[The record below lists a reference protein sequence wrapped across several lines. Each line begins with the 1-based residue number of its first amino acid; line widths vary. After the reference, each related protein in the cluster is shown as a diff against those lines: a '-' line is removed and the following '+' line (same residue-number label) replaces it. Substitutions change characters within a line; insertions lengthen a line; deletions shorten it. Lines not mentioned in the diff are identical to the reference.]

1 MAVANDTAVVA
12 NSKMVDTKRLLLM
25 IMIAFFFC
33 EYIRFMTVCVVLSS
47 VACTC
52 TFYAALFSNGAKIV
66 VVCVSNFLIVTAC
79 SIIVSI
85 IPVK

>member
-1 MAVANDTAVVA
+1 
-12 NSKMVDTKRLLLM
+12 
-25 IMIAFFFC
+25 
-33 EYIRFMTVCVVLSS
+33 MTVCVVLSS